1 MATSP
6 IINWNSETEV
16 CLFYAMRG
24 HKPVGNI
31 RFCCVK
37 LENVYQDRQPMG
49 HIWSSV
55 LLQIVNT

>member
-6 IINWNSETEV
+6 VINWNSETEV

-31 RFCCVK
+31 WFCCVK
-37 LENVYQDRQPMG
+37 LEIVYQSRQPMG
-49 HIWSSV
+49 RIWSTA
-55 LLQIVNT
+55 LLQIVIT